1 MFSNMNSIFDSPLFR
16 ATVGFDQILDWFD
29 ESNPDNPSDSSYPP
43 YNIERMGNNNYRVT
57 LAVAGFKKEEIEIS
71 EKSNLLRISA
81 KKENEE
87 QESSEYLHQGIA
99 GRGFVREFRLADGV
113 NVLGANLNDGLL
125 SIDLEKEIP
134 ENIQS
139 KKIEIATDAP
149 EKPKI
154 SKVKRLDD
162 AKSGV
167 A

>member
-1 MFSNMNSIFDSPLFR
+1 MSSIFDSPLFR

-43 YNIERMGNNNYRVT
+43 YNIERIGGNNYRVT
-57 LAVAGFKKEEIEIS
+57 LAVAGFQKKDIEIS

-81 KKENEE
+81 KKENEDPE
-87 QESSEYLHQGIA
+87 NSEYLHQGIA

-113 NVLGANLNDGLL
+113 NVMGANLSDGLL
-125 SIDLEKEIP
+125 FIDLEKETP
-134 ENIQS
+134 ESIQS
-139 KKIEIATDAP
+139 KNIEIVDGKPA
-149 EKPKI
+149 KPKI

-162 AKSGV
+162 AKSGT